1 MGGSSE
7 QAAKTEAAGFGTL
20 RSILLEGHKHQ
31 ENPIWLKSDIY
42 LLYRMGYSDISQI
55 ASKRDFDPIFS
66 LTCGMNSETYST

>member
-7 QAAKTEAAGFGTL
+7 QAAKTEAAGFATL

-31 ENPIWLKSDIY
+31 EKPIWLKSDIY
-42 LLYRMGYSDISQI
+42 LRYRMRYSDISQI

-66 LTCGMNSETYST
+66 LTCGTKSETTST